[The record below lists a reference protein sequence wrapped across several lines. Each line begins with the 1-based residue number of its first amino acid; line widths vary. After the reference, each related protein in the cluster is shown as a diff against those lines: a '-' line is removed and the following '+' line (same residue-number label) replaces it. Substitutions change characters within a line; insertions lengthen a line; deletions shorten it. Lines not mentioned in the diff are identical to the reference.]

1 MAKEMLIN
9 TVAGQE
15 CRIAITQDG
24 RLEELYIERASSA
37 SHVGNIYKAR
47 ITNVEPS
54 IQAAFVD
61 FGLSKNGFL
70 HISDVH
76 PKYFPSGDEGTSEQV
91 GRKRPH
97 HHRPPIQ
104 ECFRRGQ
111 EVVVQMT
118 KEGIGTKG
126 PTMTTYLSIP
136 GRLLV
141 MMPRMARLGVS
152 RKVEDPEARS
162 RTRAALDELKL
173 PPDMGFIVR
182 TAGVGRSKRDLQRD
196 LNYLTRLW
204 KSVKQRIA
212 GSKAPAEIY
221 QESDLV
227 TRTIRD
233 VYNTDITR
241 LICDQ
246 QSTARKVQEFLAV
259 AMPRTK
265 HNIELYAGKEGL
277 FHDGGLEDEI
287 ERIYSHRVEL
297 RSGGSLVIDQT
308 EALVAIDVNSGRFRE
323 HSDAETTALKIN
335 QEAAKEIARQLR
347 LRDLGGVIIIDFI
360 DMREEKNRRAVEKS
374 LRDAMKPDRA
384 KAKVLKISN
393 FGIVEM
399 TRQRM
404 RPSLK
409 DSMYRPCA
417 FCEGAGRIK
426 SEESQALQV
435 IRDLQRAS
443 ANDDV
448 LSIEVAVTPPVAHH
462 LTNFHRAE
470 IVELEAR
477 TGKTVIIR
485 ADASLRGDE
494 VTLRCTNSRGSEVAW
509 ARNPL
514 AERGKMDIRTVP
526 VEELKLPPGAE
537 LEDEEGELLAE
548 EFEDFDELASD
559 EGEEAVGAAPTDRQP
574 APRPAA
580 AGVAAPAAG
589 EAKKSRRRGRRGGR
603 KHRKRGGGQP
613 GAAEHAGAPEADETP
628 HAATE
633 RPAGEAQAVT
643 PEHPQPSEG
652 AGEHAEGEQHPARKK
667 SRRRRRGG
675 RSRGAGEPAPAGQPS
690 EAAEGHAEHGLPHAP
705 QEPVAPA
712 EQAPMVESEH
722 PADGSEMKV
731 KKSRHRRRGGRSRAA
746 GEAAPA
752 GQLFEATEGHAEHAV
767 QHAPQ
772 EPAAPAEQAPA
783 AENEHPAGGA
793 EMKAKKPRRR
803 RHKKAVAGGERAEGE
818 GAEHE
823 AAGGSQESE

>member
-37 SHVGNIYKAR
+37 SHVGNIYKGR

-76 PKYFPSGDEGTSEQV
+76 PKYFPAGENDAAEQV

-152 RKVEDPEARS
+152 RKVEDPDARS
-162 RTRAALDELKL
+162 KTRAALDELKL
-173 PPDMGFIVR
+173 PADMGFIVR

-204 KSVKQRIA
+204 KSVKQRI
-212 GSKAPAEIY
+212 SSSRSPAEIY

-233 VYNTDITR
+233 VYNTDIQR
-241 LICDQ
+241 IICDQ
-246 QSTARKVQEFLAV
+246 PTTARKVQEFLAV

-265 HNIELYAGKEGL
+265 HNVELYVGKEGL
-277 FHDGGLEDEI
+277 FHETALEEEI

-335 QEAAKEIARQLR
+335 QEAAREIARQLR

-360 DMREEKNRRAVEKS
+360 DMREDKNRRAVEKA
-374 LRDAMKPDRA
+374 LRDAMKGDRA

-409 DSMYRPCA
+409 DAIYRPCRY
-417 FCEGAGRIK
+417 CEGAGRIK

-435 IRDLQRAS
+435 IRDLQRAG

-448 LSIEVAVTPPVAHH
+448 LHVQVTVSPTVAHH
-462 LTNFHRAE
+462 LANFHRKEVAD
-470 IVELEAR
+470 LEAA
-477 TGKTVIIR
+477 TGKTVTIH
-485 ADASLRGDE
+485 ADEDLTGDE
-494 VTLRCTNSRGSEVAW
+494 ITVQCTNARGNEVAW
-509 ARNPL
+509 DRNPL
-514 AERGKMDIRTVP
+514 AERGKGKIRTIP
-526 VEELKLPPGAE
+526 VEEVALSPEEEAE
-537 LEDEEGELLAE
+537 LEGEGPEPEPSAAE
-548 EFEDFDELASD
+548 
-559 EGEEAVGAAPTDRQP
+559 APTAEP
-574 APRPAA
+574 PTGEAPTGEAA
-580 AGVAAPAAG
+580 A
-589 EAKKSRRRGRRGGR
+589 KKRRRGRRGGR
-603 KHRKRGGGQP
+603 KHRKKTQP
-613 GAAEHAGAPEADETP
+613 PEAQGADAAPEQP
-628 HAATE
+628 HKPAEKPAEEAAAKPSDKQPAAT
-633 RPAGEAQAVT
+633 PAEKQAEVTGE
-643 PEHPQPSEG
+643 QP
-652 AGEHAEGEQHPARKK
+652 AEGEKKAKK
-667 SRRRRRGG
+667 SRRRRRKPTAKDKPAQTAAAEK
-675 RSRGAGEPAPAGQPS
+675 SAPAPT
-690 EAAEGHAEHGLPHAP
+690 
-705 QEPVAPA
+705 
-712 EQAPMVESEH
+712 
-722 PADGSEMKV
+722 
-731 KKSRHRRRGGRSRAA
+731 
-746 GEAAPA
+746 EAAPA
-752 GQLFEATEGHAEHAV
+752 
-767 QHAPQ
+767 
-772 EPAAPAEQAPA
+772 AAPADKDKEAPA
-783 AENEHPAGGA
+783 NEAASEKPTAEGEK
-793 EMKAKKPRRR
+793 KAKKSRRR
-803 RHKKAVAGGERAEGE
+803 RRKKTVKAETDTGTE
-818 GAEHE
+818 TKE
-823 AAGGSQESE
+823 